1 MNPILGG
8 ALAMAAGLVSL
19 FFLRFWRVSGDRLFL
34 FFCLAFSTLA
44 LNWLGLALSP
54 SVSEAHGEVF
64 LLRLLAFVLII
75 IGVVDKNRR
84 SAPADEHEQDRAR
97 VR

>member
-8 ALAMAAGLVSL
+8 ALAMATWLAGL
-19 FFLRFWRVSGDRLFL
+19 FFFRFWRVTHDRLFL

-44 LNWLGLALSP
+44 LNWLGLAWRP
-54 SVSEAHGEVF
+54 SLSEAHGEVF
-64 LLRLLAFVLII
+64 LLRLLAFLLII

-84 SAPADEHEQDRAR
+84 GRTSDRNGPG
-97 VR
+97 

>member
-8 ALAMAAGLVSL
+8 ALAMATWLASV
-19 FFLRFWRVSGDRLFL
+19 FFFRFWRVTRDRLFL
-34 FFCLAFSTLA
+34 FFCLSFATLA
-44 LNWLGLALSP
+44 LNWLGLAWAPAL
-54 SVSEAHGEVF
+54 SEAHEGVF

-84 SAPADEHEQDRAR
+84 SRAFER
-97 VR
+97 R

>member
-8 ALAMAAGLVSL
+8 ALTMAAWLTSL
-19 FFLRFWRVSGDRLFL
+19 FFLRFWRVTRDRLFL

-44 LNWLGLALSP
+44 LNWLGLASLRSL
-54 SVSEAHGEVF
+54 SEAHGEVF

-84 SAPADEHEQDRAR
+84 SRASDRNEQG
-97 VR
+97 